1 MSTTSPYSVAIQN
14 AFQAAA
20 LVIPFQFWT
29 TAPNDDVTPPIAGV
43 ALDISGWHFMF
54 SMKKDLDDPDTVPP
68 AIYLFDWLIA
78 AGSGTS
84 GQTSVTVPAATIN
97 TLEAK
102 FMYYWDLRALV
113 PGRAGPNELL
123 MGTVSLNSSVGQRL
137 VPIS

>member
-1 MSTTSPYSVAIQN
+1 MTTISPYSIAIQN

-29 TAPNDDVTPPIAGV
+29 TAPNDDVTPPVAGV
-43 ALDISGWHFMF
+43 PQDISGWHFMF
-54 SMKKDLDDPDTVPP
+54 SMKKDIDDPDTVPP

-78 AGSGTS
+78 AGAGTS

-102 FMYYWDLRALV
+102 FIYYWDLRV
-113 PGRAGPNELL
+113 IIPSRAGPNELL
-123 MGTVSLNSSVGQRL
+123 MGTVSLQPSVGQRL